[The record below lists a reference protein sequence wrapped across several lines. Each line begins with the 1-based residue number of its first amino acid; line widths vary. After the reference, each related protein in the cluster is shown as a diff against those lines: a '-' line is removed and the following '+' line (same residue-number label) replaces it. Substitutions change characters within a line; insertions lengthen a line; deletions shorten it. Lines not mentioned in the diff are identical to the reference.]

1 MIAAIDIQSVLEDL
15 EISTIGGNPV
25 WQFNFPRGNQAIIDN
40 DSHGCTL
47 SLWSGNGC
55 PGDYA
60 ATIPIKSAQRL
71 KDILELIALD

>member
-1 MIAAIDIQSVLEDL
+1 MIPGIDIQSVLDDL
-15 EISTIGGNPV
+15 EIDTFGDDPV
-25 WQFNFPRGNQAIIDN
+25 WQFNFPRGNRAIIDN
-40 DSHGCTL
+40 DPHGCML

-60 ATIPIKSAQRL
+60 ATIPIKSAQHL